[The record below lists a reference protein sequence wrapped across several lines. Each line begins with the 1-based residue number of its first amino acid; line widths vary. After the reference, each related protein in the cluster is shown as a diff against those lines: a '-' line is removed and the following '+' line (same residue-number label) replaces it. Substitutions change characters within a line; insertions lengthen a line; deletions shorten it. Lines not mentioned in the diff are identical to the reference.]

1 MGERVDGCLVQPRA
15 AGDTELT
22 AACEGGSNFEGCA
35 QKNTCEAWM
44 KYGRKVVEETR
55 ETFVDGIMDSTSLMN
70 FHETTSPE
78 EFRKA
83 AHILLDLAVD
93 QYESDSL
100 DAEVTY
106 GG

>member
-1 MGERVDGCLVQPRA
+1 MTPKLLKVAKPPRNTWKTIPKSWTKSPRRSKLQPPPRRNDMGERVDGCLVQPRA

-55 ETFVDGIMDSTSLMN
+55 ETFVDGIMDSTS
-70 FHETTSPE
+70 
-78 EFRKA
+78 
-83 AHILLDLAVD
+83 
-93 QYESDSL
+93 
-100 DAEVTY
+100 
-106 GG
+106 